1 MRETQAIIERA
12 RRISADIQQ
21 LDLAVDPALLQLKP
35 GQSLLVRPYD
45 QDGWDPYLREQWIPV
60 DIQPGKVVVEMPT
73 GHDYAPGDILSVL
86 SPVGQPI
93 PLRPRLQHLLL
104 IADDAMPTPFILLAR
119 TLTGGGVAITM
130 VLSGLATRPTPF
142 ILLART
148 LTGGGVAIT
157 MVLSGLATRYPLE
170 LLSPEVEILH
180 GETDWTWPE
189 QVETFQWADQVL
201 ILASSARRE
210 EAYHRLYDRI
220 TQLRHHDVPEH
231 YVCGMFMQR
240 LACGTG
246 ACGACEVPSRG
257 KTRLACTAGPAMDLK
272 RIIFR

>member
-21 LDLAVDPALLQLKP
+21 LDLAVDPALMQLKP

-73 GHDYAPGDILSVL
+73 GRDYAPGDILSVL

-93 PLRPRLQHLLL
+93 PMRPRLQHLLL
-104 IADDAMPTPFILLAR
+104 IADDAM
-119 TLTGGGVAITM
+119 
-130 VLSGLATRPTPF
+130 PTPF

-272 RIIFR
+272 RIVFR